1 MFDEEEVLEWLTDPD
16 TMELNDQ
23 IEKVTKK
30 MLEKM
35 QTRSEYLAAL
45 FCKYN
50 NESGVHRR
58 LSIRVIN

>member
-1 MFDEEEVLEWLTDPD
+1 MIDYYDFFVKIGDMFDEEEVLEWLTDPD

-45 FCKYN
+45 FCK
-50 NESGVHRR
+50 
-58 LSIRVIN
+58 